1 MARFL
6 GDVSGRTSVPYT
18 DNAVNTACSNLC
30 SYVNTVCSN
39 INTAKLSCTGC
50 GSGVTGIVTSIT
62 AGSGV
67 SINQSTGAVTI
78 SASGGSAPTVLYN
91 CACYCANY
99 GICIPSASRG
109 VFQRYE
115 IMGSFCAWNY
125 YCSQATFQFGGACN
139 GSCSPNNYGSSR
151 YCCSMCSCGSLTHFK
166 CFMGSYPY
174 GCAGAIAWPFGCG
187 SGCITACALC
197 PFQYHI
203 ALQPIFPCCG
213 SYRCFSY
220 CFRTTGNGANYGNYC
235 YGVTNTGKALPCCGA
250 HPACLQCICLTTPS
264 ATGNAMG
271 SVIVVGYG
279 RLSV

>member
-78 SASGGSAPTVLYN
+78 SASGGSAPSILYN

-151 YCCSMCSCGSLTHFK
+151 YCCSICSCGNINSFK
-166 CFMGSYPY
+166 CFAGSYPY
-174 GCAGAIAWPFGCG
+174 SCAGAIAWPFGCSSGCMSACNG
-187 SGCITACALC
+187 SGFLYHVALM
-197 PFQYHI
+197 PHM
-203 ALQPIFPCCG
+203 PCCG
-213 SYRCFSY
+213 SNRSFSY
-220 CFRTTGNGANYGNYC
+220 CFRTTRGDTSNYQCCFGISNVGC
-235 YGVTNTGKALPCCGA
+235 AIPCCGA